1 MDDADT
7 IFAVATARGKA
18 GVAVVRVSGVLAHQ
32 AALALVG
39 DVPKAR
45 QAVVRVLRNPKDA
58 TMLDQVL
65 VLVFEDGKSFTG
77 EPVVEF
83 HCHGST
89 AVLAAILGILA
100 EMTGFRLAEAGEFS
114 RRALENGRMDL
125 AQIEGLGDLISAET
139 EAQRR
144 AALQVMQGDLSERIA
159 IWRQK
164 LLRISALQA
173 AMIDFADEDVP
184 NLNAEIADLIQGT
197 SKSLREELV
206 GSAARERLH
215 DGFEVAILGRP
226 NVGKST
232 LLNALAGR
240 KAALTSEVAGT
251 TRDVIEVRMD
261 LSGLPVTLLDTAGLR
276 ETSDVVESLGIDLA
290 IDRAKSADLRIFLL
304 DSSDAELP
312 LGVEFMADDIRVVG
326 KADISGHSDANSVS
340 GKTGAGIDRLLA
352 KVTET
357 LSQRLAGSGV
367 TIRERHRIA
376 IGAAVSGLDRA
387 LERVKTG
394 IGSEDLAAEEVL
406 AAIRA
411 LDVIVGK
418 VDIEQML
425 GEIFSS
431 FCIGK

>member
-1 MDDADT
+1 MDYADT

-18 GVAVVRVSGVLAHQ
+18 GVGVVRVSGALAHE
-32 AALALVG
+32 AALALAG
-39 DVPKAR
+39 DVPDAR
-45 QAVVRVLRNPKDA
+45 RAVLRKLRNPKSGDIIDEA
-58 TMLDQVL
+58 LL
-65 VLVFEDGKSFTG
+65 LVFDHGKSFTG
-77 EPVVEF
+77 EQAAEF
-83 HCHGST
+83 HTHGSI
-89 AVLAAILGILA
+89 AVLTAILGILA
-100 EMTGFRLAEAGEFS
+100 EMKGFRLAEPGEFS

-144 AALQVMQGDLSERIA
+144 AALQVMQGNLSERIA
-159 IWRQK
+159 IWRQQ

-184 NLNAEIADLIQGT
+184 DLNAEIADLIAKTVQL
-197 SKSLREELV
+197 LRNELV
-206 GSAARERLH
+206 GSAARERLQ

-240 KAALTSEVAGT
+240 KAALTSEIAGT

-276 ETSDVVESLGIDLA
+276 ETDDIVETLGIDLA
-290 IDRAKSADLRIFLL
+290 IQRARSADLRIFLVESNQA
-304 DSSDAELP
+304 DLP
-312 LGVEFMADDIRVVG
+312 LGVGFMRDDIRVVG
-326 KADISGHSDANSVS
+326 KADIIGQRDAVS
-340 GKTGAGIDRLLA
+340 GKTGAGIDILLT
-352 KVTET
+352 KITET

-367 TIRERHRIA
+367 TIRERHRVA
-376 IGAAVSGLDRA
+376 IGSAVSGLERA

-406 AAIRA
+406 AAMRS

-418 VDIEQML
+418 VDVEQML

>member
-1 MDDADT
+1 MPYNDT
-7 IFAVATARGKA
+7 IFAVATARGKS
-18 GVAVVRVSGVLAHQ
+18 GVAVIRVSGALAFE
-32 AALALVG
+32 AALKLAG
-39 DVPKAR
+39 DIPSAR
-45 QAVVRVLRNPKDA
+45 QATLRALRNPKDGA
-58 TMLDQVL
+58 VLDQAL
-65 VLVFEDGKSFTG
+65 VLIFADGKSFTG
-77 EPVVEF
+77 EKTVEF
-83 HCHGST
+83 HTHGSV
-89 AVLAAILGILA
+89 AVLAAILGVLA
-100 EMTGFRLAEAGEFS
+100 EMPGFRLAEPGEFS

-125 AQIEGLGDLISAET
+125 SQIEGLGDLISAET

-144 AALQVMQGDLSERIA
+144 AALQVMQGDLSERVA
-159 IWRQK
+159 TWRQQ

-184 NLNAEIADLIQGT
+184 DLNAEIADLIQEA

-240 KAALTSEVAGT
+240 KAALTSEIAGT

-276 ETSDVVESLGIDLA
+276 ETSDVVESLGIEIA
-290 IDRAKSADLRIFLL
+290 VERAKSADMRIFLVE
-304 DSSDAELP
+304 SSQAKLP
-312 LGVEFMADDIRVVG
+312 SGVNFLPDDIRVVG
-326 KADISGHSDANSVS
+326 KSDISGQSGGNFIS
-340 GKTGAGIDRLLA
+340 GKTGAGIDYLLT
-352 KVTET
+352 KITET
-357 LSQRLAGSGV
+357 LSKRLAGSGV
-367 TIRERHRIA
+367 TIRERHRVA
-376 IGAAVSGLDRA
+376 IGAAVSGLERA

-394 IGSEDLAAEEVL
+394 IGNEDLAAEEVL
-406 AAIRA
+406 TAIRA
-411 LDVIVGK
+411 LDAVVGK
-418 VDIEQML
+418 IDVEQML